1 MFLRIILLN
10 YSSELII
17 FKKFKYFPNL
27 RFLTINM
34 AIFQFL
40 DLLFLYFR
48 TEMTDAGQYF
58 ECIVF
63 IKRMNMEK

>member
-1 MFLRIILLN
+1 MFLKIILLN

-17 FKKFKYFPNL
+17 LKEFKYFPNL
-27 RFLTINM
+27 QLLTIIM
-34 AIFQFL
+34 ANVQFL

-48 TEMTDAGQYF
+48 TEMADAGQHF

-63 IKRMNMEK
+63 IKSTNKEK